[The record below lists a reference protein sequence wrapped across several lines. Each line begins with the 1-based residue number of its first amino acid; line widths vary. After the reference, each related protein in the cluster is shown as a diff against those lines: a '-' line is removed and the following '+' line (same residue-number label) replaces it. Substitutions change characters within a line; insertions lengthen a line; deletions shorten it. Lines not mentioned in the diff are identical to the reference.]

1 MPTFTY
7 KGDTPKA
14 LLGGYLVK
22 KGEPF
27 VIEDVKQVSLA
38 RELNDL
44 YVEGLPEEKPAKRN
58 AKS

>member
-7 KGDTPKA
+7 KGDTPTA

-27 VIEDVKQVSLA
+27 VIEDDKQIALA
-38 RELNDL
+38 RELSDL
-44 YVEGLPEEKPAKRN
+44 YSEGTPEEKPAKRN